1 MFSTPSDGDKP
12 HTDGIVVARILN
24 KQETSGTVIQKN
36 EQNTT
41 KYFGFICGSAWLPV
55 RPVKEAQGLT
65 YCY

>member
-24 KQETSGTVIQKN
+24 KQETSGTVTQKN

-41 KYFGFICGSAWLPV
+41 KYFGFTCGSA
-55 RPVKEAQGLT
+55 
-65 YCY
+65 